1 MPKIELAS
9 YVNFLEKYMEG
20 VQNFVATDF
29 SRLEYLKFLPIKCMF
44 NVYPGPGGGSSL
56 TDALLVSRIFIAWLP
71 VSCFSLGKS
80 LK

>member
-44 NVYPGPGGGSSL
+44 NVYPGPGVDPRSL
-56 TDALLVSRIFIAWLP
+56 THCRCLG
-71 VSCFSLGKS
+71 FSLLGYQS
-80 LK
+80 LAFLLENL